1 MDKISFE
8 ENVLRVYNS
17 ISKSFDK
24 TRYYVWNEVK
34 SFLDNVNSGSN
45 LLEVGC
51 GNGKNMLYRSDI
63 IVEGCDICDNFV
75 NICKEK
81 GLNVINGNI
90 QALPYLDN
98 SFDNTICVAVIHHLL
113 SLEERVIAIKELLRV
128 TRGKVYIEVWNSI
141 EENRKNKWNLIDD
154 DNNYLVKWNKE
165 YDRYYHLFTDEE
177 IIKILTM
184 IDGVRIIDNYIIKHN
199 RIIIIEKV

>member
-8 ENVLRVYNS
+8 ENILRVYNS